1 MAPGEHRIRRARA
14 ARQHNESHPF
24 IQEHPMSNVPADLK
38 YTDEHEWIRTEADGT
53 LTVGITDHAQSTL
66 GDIVFLELP
75 EVGKQVTAGD
85 AVGVVESVKAASDIY
100 SPVSGEIV
108 AVNDA
113 IVDTPDA
120 VNSDAYASWLFK
132 IKLADGASADKLID
146 AAAYGKLI
154 A

>member
-1 MAPGEHRIRRARA
+1 
-14 ARQHNESHPF
+14 
-24 IQEHPMSNVPADLK
+24 MSNVPADLK

-120 VNSDAYASWLFK
+120 VNGDAYASWLFK

-154 A
+154 D

>member
-1 MAPGEHRIRRARA
+1 
-14 ARQHNESHPF
+14 
-24 IQEHPMSNVPADLK
+24 MSNVPADLK

-75 EVGKQVTAGD
+75 KVGKSVSAGD

-108 AVNDA
+108 AINEAATDAPEEVNG
-113 IVDTPDA
+113 
-120 VNSDAYASWLFK
+120 DAYGVWLFK
-132 IKLADGASADKLID
+132 IKLAAGASTDKLID
-146 AAAYGKLI
+146 ADAYSKLI
-154 A
+154 D

>member
-1 MAPGEHRIRRARA
+1 
-14 ARQHNESHPF
+14 
-24 IQEHPMSNVPADLK
+24 MSNVPADLK
-38 YTDEHEWIRTEADGT
+38 YTEEHEWLRTEADGT

-75 EVGKQVTAGD
+75 EPGRQVTTGD

-108 AVNDA
+108 EVNSA
-113 IVDTPDA
+113 IVDTPDV

-132 IKLADGASADKLID
+132 IKLADGASTDKLLD
-146 AAAYGKLI
+146 AAAYSKLVD
-154 A
+154 